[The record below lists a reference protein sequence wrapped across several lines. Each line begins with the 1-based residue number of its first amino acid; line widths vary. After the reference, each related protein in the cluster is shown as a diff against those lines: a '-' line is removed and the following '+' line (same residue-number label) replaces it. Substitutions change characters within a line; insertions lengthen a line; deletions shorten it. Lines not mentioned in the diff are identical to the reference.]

1 MAAGLLIAR
10 LIVGIAMAGHGSQKL
25 FGWFGGHGPAG
36 TGGFFEQLG
45 WRPGAFFAV
54 AAGLAELGGG
64 LLTAL
69 GLLNPIGPALVVMVM
84 IVASLA
90 VHRTNGF
97 WATNGGWELNGA
109 YVAAALALAFAGPGA
124 YSLDALIGFDA
135 LGAPVRVWIVLAIA
149 VVLALGNVAVRR
161 PAPAAASGA

>member
-45 WRPGAFFAV
+45 WRPGALFAV

-64 LLTAL
+64 VLTAL

-84 IVASLA
+84 IVATLA
-90 VHRTNGF
+90 VHRTKGF
-97 WATNGGWELNGA
+97 WAANGGWELNGA
-109 YVAAALALAFAGPGA
+109 YIAASLAFAFAGPGA

-135 LGAPVRVWIVLAIA
+135 LGTPVRVWIVLAIA

-161 PAPAAASGA
+161 PAPAAAPGA